1 MDSNQQLREVEES
14 IKGVLISQLGVEAGT
29 VAASDSDTPLLGRGI
44 GLDSVEALALILG
57 IEEEFDIEIPD
68 EALTANLFRSVA
80 TLADYVWH
88 RLVPR
93 TAI

>member
-1 MDSNQQLREVEES
+1 MDSNWQRRDVEER
-14 IKGVLISQLGVEAGT
+14 IKDILISQLGVEAGT
-29 VAASDSDTPLLGRGI
+29 VAVSDSETPLLGRGI

-68 EALTANLFRSVA
+68 QALTASLLRSVA

-88 RLVPR
+88 RIAPR
-93 TAI
+93 TEI